1 MNLSECPG
9 CGLPREAA
17 TAAKVCPLC
26 GYDPANPAPV
36 APEPAPKLAAPAAP
50 APSEPAPPSGG
61 RAMLLLTLAVLIL
74 GGVGAFIFW
83 PKPEPKP
90 DDKDDS
96 AKATKPAPQPAVP
109 PAPKPKPKAPD
120 VVPPKVTPPDA
131 PLPPIKWIE
140 TAPDPRP
147 FAKGV
152 VAKPR
157 AGTFTAPLLA
167 SDAIRIDGNL
177 ADWAELPHLT
187 LTVNPRGKPT
197 KKVQQS
203 PKTQKAFVAYC
214 PKGLLVAAEVIDTSG
229 ELENAPKPAKGQWGF
244 WDNDAL
250 EVFIDTQN
258 SRDPDRGAPH
268 HHQFFALPFGTNP
281 DDGARGY
288 ESKIIRTAWSIAPL
302 KGAAVIERG
311 ARKTDTGWTIEMLIP
326 YAALREGAPKPGAK
340 IGFELQLDTGTNV
353 FYFWACDDPN
363 LRVSMHP
370 HAWGEVLLAGADAK
384 LELLGADGRPTAKA
398 APGAPLTVFLTDP
411 DLALDPAKP
420 LPSVTVRTRAGAERV
435 VQLRETA
442 PASGVYVGTIATKP
456 APGLRAANLLELAAG
471 ETVVVE
477 YVEPLRASGDRDRV
491 LRAEFSTK

>member
-9 CGLPREAA
+9 CGLPREGE

-26 GYDPANPAPV
+26 GYDPAKPAPV
-36 APEPAPKLAAPAAP
+36 VPEPAPKPAAKAEP
-50 APSEPAPPSGG
+50 APNEPAPPSGG

-74 GGVGAFIFW
+74 GGGGAFVFW

-90 DDKDDS
+90 DDKGDT
-96 AKATKPAPQPAVP
+96 AKAAKPDPQPPVVP
-109 PAPKPKPKAPD
+109 PAPKPKPPD
-120 VVPPKVTPPDA
+120 VIPPKVTPPDA

-147 FAKGV
+147 FVKG
-152 VAKPR
+152 APPKPR
-157 AGTFTAPLLA
+157 AGTFTAPLLPA
-167 SDAIRIDGNL
+167 DAIRIDGNL
-177 ADWAELPHLT
+177 ADWKDIPHLT
-187 LTVNPRGKPT
+187 LTVNQRGKPT
-197 KKVQQS
+197 KKVATA

-214 PKGLLVAAEVIDTSG
+214 PKGLLVAAEVVDTSG
-229 ELENAPKPAKGQWGF
+229 ELENVPKPDKGAWGF

-250 EVFIDTQN
+250 EVFIDTIN
-258 SRDPDRGAPH
+258 SRDPDRGALH
-268 HHQFFALPFGTNP
+268 HHQFFAFPFGTKS

-288 ESKIIRTAWSIAPL
+288 ESKIIRTAWTIAPL
-302 KGAAVIERG
+302 KGAAVMERAG
-311 ARKTDTGWTIEMLIP
+311 RKTDTGWTIEMLIP
-326 YAALREGAPKPGAK
+326 YAALRQNEVKPGAK

-353 FYFWACDDPN
+353 YYFWACDDPN

-384 LELLGADGRPTAKA
+384 LELLGTDGRPSAKA
-398 APGAPLTVFLTDP
+398 VPGAPLTVYLTDP

-420 LPSVTVRTRAGAERV
+420 LPSVTVRTRAGAERTIA
-435 VQLRETA
+435 LRETA

-456 APGLRAANLLELAAG
+456 APGLRAANLLELATG
-471 ETVVVE
+471 DTVAVE